1 MLKRAR
7 LCCELCGVSGINS
20 GEMDGQTVFHCHLH
34 LIPRRE
40 GDTEDPTGGVRNA
53 FAGKGAYRGVLR
65 PDRGRLPQR
74 HRRRSA
80 VTSAEI
86 ARGFVE
92 KGWQIRYRGGNSVC
106 STPSDL
112 NLVVADAPRDPPRY
126 SIAAWPLG
134 AGPSGRRGL
143 VLDLYDADRGV
154 AARVRR
160 VPTPERA
167 AELLAR
173 YGVPANEAGG
183 APEQEAPMVPEG
195 AEAPVRL
202 RQGAG
207 SAERL

>member
-1 MLKRAR
+1 M
-7 LCCELCGVSGINS
+7 
-20 GEMDGQTVFHCHLH
+20 
-34 LIPRRE
+34 
-40 GDTEDPTGGVRNA
+40 
-53 FAGKGAYRGVLR
+53 
-65 PDRGRLPQR
+65 
-74 HRRRSA
+74 
-80 VTSAEI
+80 TSAEI

-112 NLVVADAPRDPPRY
+112 DRVVADAPGDPPSRY
-126 SIAAWPLG
+126 SIAAWPSG

-195 AEAPVRL
+195 TEAPVRL